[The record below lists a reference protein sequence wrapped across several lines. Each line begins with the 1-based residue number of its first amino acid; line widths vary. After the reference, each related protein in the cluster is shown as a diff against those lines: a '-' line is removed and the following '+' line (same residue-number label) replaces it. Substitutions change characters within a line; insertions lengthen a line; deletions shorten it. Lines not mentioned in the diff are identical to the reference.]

1 MKKGLLTKASIGAF
15 GLMSMASLANAAITV
30 DPSNGNITGNV
41 DLDIVFAAF
50 GVILTAIATIWGLK
64 RVIRMFSGA

>member
-15 GLMSMASLANAAITV
+15 ALV
-30 DPSNGNITGNV
+30 
-41 DLDIVFAAF
+41 
-50 GVILTAIATIWGLK
+50 LTAIATIWGLK

>member
-1 MKKGLLTKASIGAF
+1 
-15 GLMSMASLANAAITV
+15 MSMASLANAAITV
-30 DPSNGNITGNV
+30 DPSNGAITGNV

>member
-30 DPSNGNITGNV
+30 DPATGAISGNV
-41 DLDIVFAAF
+41 DLSIVYGAFAL
-50 GVILTAIATIWGLK
+50 ILTAIATIWGLK

>member
-30 DPSNGNITGNV
+30 DPSNGAISGDI
-41 DLDIVFAAF
+41 DLTIVYAAF

-64 RVIRMFSGA
+64 KVFRIFTGA

>member
-30 DPSNGNITGNV
+30 DPSNGAISGSV
-41 DLDIVFAAF
+41 DLSIVYGAFAL
-50 GVILTAIATIWGLK
+50 VLTAIATIWGLK

>member
-15 GLMSMASLANAAITV
+15 GLMSMASLANAAVTV
-30 DPSNGNITGNV
+30 DSSTGAISGNV
-41 DLDIVFAAF
+41 DLSIVYGAFAL
-50 GVILTAIATIWGLK
+50 ILTAIAAIWGLK

>member
-15 GLMSMASLANAAITV
+15 GLMSMASLANAAIT
-30 DPSNGNITGNV
+30 GNV
-41 DLDIVFAAF
+41 DLNIVFAAF

>member
-15 GLMSMASLANAAITV
+15 GLMSMASLANATITV
-30 DPSNGNITGNV
+30 DSSTGAISGNI
-41 DLDIVFAAF
+41 DLTIVYAAF

-64 RVIRMFSGA
+64 KVFRIFTGA